1 MIIFVI
7 SLICALICF
16 YIGWKR
22 RVRPGYCFL
31 LGLLLGPLAF
41 IVVFFLKSDLPAKQK

>member
-1 MIIFVI
+1 MIIVVI
-7 SLICALICF
+7 SVICALVCF

-22 RVRPGYCFL
+22 KIRPGYSFL

-41 IVVFFLKSDLPAKQK
+41 IVIFFLKPDLPAKEE